1 MDEAFQRS
9 FDNDSLYFVKACL
22 PIIGKHALIFF
33 PLLKKWV
40 IRDLKDS
47 VLSCEPSI

>member
-22 PIIGKHALIFF
+22 PIIGKHALIFS
-33 PLLKKWV
+33 PLLKKMGHKGFEGFRPV
-40 IRDLKDS
+40 
-47 VLSCEPSI
+47 V

>member
-22 PIIGKHALIFF
+22 PIIGKHALILF
-33 PLLKKWV
+33 PPPQKMGHKGFEGFRPV
-40 IRDLKDS
+40 
-47 VLSCEPSI
+47 V